1 MVRSRKNALVTAIIA
16 LILVAAVVLAV
27 VFLGDGA
34 IYTPG
39 GQEAT
44 ASNAAVE
51 VNAST
56 GTVPD
61 RDQYIFETLTEHSE
75 VGSVSNWSNYRVE
88 GEQGVY
94 QATLDSHFYLLS
106 DYDYNGHTSLTPHTP
121 GVGNGMYTLEY
132 NGSVYR
138 FLNGNSGFGDNDK
151 RSSLYRTF
159 TMFMTDSSFYQNTK
173 VYGLIFTSSVSYNPN
188 KTYNL
193 SWFDATL
200 DGAGATI
207 SPSEVLKIDDNFN
220 GEQGW
225 PHEGNPDSPAG
236 RTYASGVA
244 YIKNS
249 YLGHEQMTR
258 NENGTGFAG
267 LLFGAVRNGTFMN
280 FQWTDKNI
288 SGTHSYILQTEQYG
302 TAFGGLVGLAANS
315 SENQSTSVKS
325 SIYNVSM
332 SFNKNIVHEMRN
344 RKVNFNDNKAI
355 AQCDIYSGGLI
366 GINLNADIELVSINY
381 NSIKFNQNAARLQWR
396 SVNNPGL
403 AWGTSSFGG
412 VVGVQSSK
420 NNMTF
425 TFSKVTLSANSDA
438 ALVGDDWILDGG
450 GYVDGYVSTVYTQQG
465 AIFGSVNGNLTLDG
479 IILDMNYDNIY
490 TWWDLGS
497 YSQRDNTSIQRGIM
511 AGHIYDCKLT
521 YKNIY
526 ITDRILGGSYTSD
539 AVGSLDKI
547 GTNSSV
553 GVTDSHF
560 GDYTAYYAY
569 IGGQDSNNEAV
580 STSRAFIYADQK
592 VISSINFAY
601 VDPDKEFGSGE
612 IEPVIEI
619 TYPENTEKNP
629 NNYPGGVMWDV
640 TYYEHGNSTNKL
652 AAYEVFMQNS
662 ATDVQV
668 GTVDTFLSNQ
678 YLEMAITY
686 ASSYN
691 YRVSNMLAGQSVDK
705 VYDKTRVN
713 YPTLD
718 VDVKSEISSYGD
730 DNLLTGDGYMTL
742 LTNANGTITLR
753 LNNGSYNIGKWGI
766 SSYYDA
772 NGTGTGN
779 NDLRD
784 IAGSVLQLESNTSS
798 GYQRVN
804 YDQWQMQYNV
814 NTYRWSTL
822 GLFAFKTTTNLKYVF
837 APISSTAEVKITQRP
852 LYVDVVNNSVTYN
865 ANPYNL
871 ATTTGG
877 AGTTDNV
884 IDYNIATTATAD
896 GTHAIISGDN
906 VSINFNTLTAI
917 DSNTYEAAATSL
929 GGSSA
934 MNYQLVAAP
943 DSANTFTINPAS
955 VTLTVT
961 GGSAT
966 YGFTKPANAAEF
978 MEMVEYSFASSNST
992 LTNFA
997 SRDNITVNMNI
1008 QTGTTA
1014 SDVGQWLLARATGSG
1029 TVFAHNFPA
1038 GDYTVTYEGL
1048 TGTGLNNYTVVTFD
1062 NTTPFKVE
1070 KAPLVVTLP
1079 SISGFT
1085 YGDAET
1091 PTVGAPSYNGLMGN
1105 DSVTGYE
1112 VLYYTS
1118 QDDVLYETRPFGAGN
1133 YYALANITAISSAGS
1148 VSGVNNYAVQANQPA
1163 FTVAKR
1169 DTQVQFDYD
1178 PDNALIY
1185 KGSAHTFNA
1194 TALTNA
1200 AFTDGNNIADTVTFQ
1215 AYSDVNRQNEAEATN
1230 AGIYYPGAVSAAL
1243 SANYNITGV
1252 RDANGYEWT
1261 SFEVLK
1267 ATITVNAQTQTIEY
1281 SGSEVVYDTS
1291 NVTIEGEVSG
1301 EEELIRNAIAIL
1313 YNGSSAVP
1321 VDAGTYSVT
1330 VQIDGLANYN
1340 AVNVTLNDIFKINPM
1355 TVHIVVTKAQDG
1367 QISAVYSGINIPAIA
1382 YTVQNDEGTEITE
1395 ATLPVNI
1402 SYANEEGTSPVS
1414 SLRNVG
1420 KYTVTFTY
1428 DGSDTNY
1435 VASGATSIKYIVTPK
1450 QLTID
1455 VDGVTGG
1462 AATQVYNKAVY
1473 APGYSL
1479 TGIVPGDTVNAI
1491 FNSTEGTIQNADE
1504 YNVTVTLDNGNY
1516 SLTGETA
1523 YTLTITP
1530 FILKPQPTVTSLL
1543 INTSNLSPDY
1553 YLDML
1558 GARVLDADGTDASDD
1573 FEGNITFA
1581 FTGLS
1586 GNINSA
1592 GGQYETSLT
1601 ISSLPER
1608 FKETNYKI
1616 GTADNFTVS
1625 IYRLGLNLGFMGDV
1639 TSVTYGKTYALLGS
1653 FIATAGSEDSRHDM
1667 TVSKKDDSYII
1678 HKPSNPSS
1686 VIEGVTSI
1694 TINSATLT
1702 YNVSYRGGGSATNN
1716 KVSDMEDIFIN
1727 GVYNATN
1734 MARAGEY
1741 SASLTVSLTATYSSG
1756 DIGSNDII
1764 MTVPFNWTLA
1774 PKVIRVT
1781 LNTINSVYYTDTIT
1795 TTILERG
1802 LSYVDEDEELKSYI
1816 VVTSPT
1822 LGSTPDAGE
1831 HSYSIAID
1839 TTEGGYNNY
1848 ALPGTTTGTIN
1859 VQPLTLQVSVNNNE
1873 VQYGYAP
1880 TQGATASVTVLK
1892 GSTPVKNTAAI
1903 EREYSYTITA
1913 VEYEGNRP
1921 VNTYT
1926 DALTANVTATHNFTV
1941 ETATGD
1947 LTVVPRQLSIVLG
1960 AISMSY
1966 SDASLPA
1973 VTYTLTGNVGLVSG
1987 DPLPAIIGN
1996 TLKINNEVFSDD
2008 INKLDANTYTYTYES
2023 VTSDNANYTMTISSG
2038 GTLTV
2043 NPYQITSVTWVEPTS
2058 TLIYKGDAF
2067 SSDELFSVQKFTNEN
2082 NGDVVTFS
2090 VSYGDGVAVK
2100 NADAYTA
2107 SVAVASVS
2115 DGSAVGNYSV
2125 SGVAARS
2132 FSVAKADLSLTSVRG
2147 AAYTDGAAQVTTTY
2161 NTLNQG
2167 VTQGDLA
2174 FAYGA
2179 SGVYLSENDGELT
2192 VSIAHTQNLASAT
2205 PVNAGT
2211 YNVTIT
2217 VSGTNFNTAE
2227 FAGVSLVINRWV
2239 LTAEEFASNLQ
2250 VNLPANSMYDSAAK
2264 VASLNVIEG
2273 SVLANVSLA
2282 PEFTYYTVTGN
2293 AEDGYTVSSERTT
2306 PVNAG
2311 TYQVMLTIDTVNVYY
2326 TTPGEGNEDGEG
2338 RFTISPTTAITLDVY
2353 VEKSAGLED
2362 NQVYYDGTSKV
2373 PVASATVQL
2382 TTTQYIYDS
2391 SAFTF
2396 KIYEVSNSADGA
2408 DLSDKYPKLPA
2419 HTYYVA
2425 KDSEDNI
2432 VELQEALSSGAYY
2445 VFVTFNE
2452 GSNYNSNYASA
2463 QTWMMSN
2470 GDLVAM
2476 QITKGNMSMSIAG
2489 GLTGEYNG
2497 LVGYNGRDV
2506 IYQDA
2511 DGKWQINTEIIQFSG
2526 INIAGMSDL
2535 TYDLKTGD
2543 IVITVYYNRG
2553 RTNSGELLY
2562 TALYTYTWGYDPNA
2576 NNGEGK
2582 RSTPVKRYLP
2592 VTLVSTGQI
2601 TGPANGVY
2609 DFGYAG
2615 YNAITEQVETALYRI
2630 DISVDNTTGSG
2641 SEYSPALTVKYNDE
2655 GEPIITDGVA
2665 QTEETAHT
2673 ASGAVNITPAD
2684 IEFNMNYTSDFYNDG
2699 ANALAGGYHELNSV
2713 ISGLL
2718 ESGDEALA
2726 DYILRGTSLPISVQ
2740 EGEFVAQTGYKVLTK
2755 PSDTD
2760 ETRYSDAT
2768 VVNTRTQDVK
2778 FAKYYTQD
2786 ASGVQQTY
2794 EDVDSATH
2802 ISVTNPNGDTVYI
2815 YGPGGSHYSQGGG
2828 ITNAGEYIFTF
2839 TFDGIEGKYEPF
2851 TYQGLFIQQKAEYHI
2866 TVSQREG
2873 ANLTTTFGTEF
2884 DLNNLE
2890 NALEVKLEHEEGDFT
2905 TNTGHYQAFED
2916 AFNGVSGD
2924 INKFIRLVSNDSTSD
2939 VASEY
2944 PGYTASV
2951 GLYFIYYVYISQDP
2965 NLEIMM
2971 ETVESMI
2978 TVNHAQP
2985 DFLAYKDEILDEN
2998 GATLDDQSYRANYVW
3013 NNDILSQL
3021 QIGVY
3026 YKYANGEKIEGVEPY
3041 YSSAVSENVIE
3052 YRENS
3057 ETGVWGRAGTVSSV
3071 GEYRLTIQANTAA
3084 DGNLSGEVKPVIVQ
3098 VPVLDENDEPVLDE
3112 NDNPQTRPEERTVYV
3127 YFTINKI
3134 AAAAALTGVDAVDGS
3149 DYTGS
3154 SFTLGYSV
3162 TSGGNSVD
3170 SSALG
3175 GTVSILVYYGTERP
3189 AEDSEFKDIKDL
3201 PILNAG
3207 TYWVKVVVENSAN
3220 YTVTPSDLSQIVINK
3235 ADLNISFSN
3244 TAGGYTQT
3252 YSEEGFTLPENAFHF
3267 ELNGSIHTY
3276 EDIASDYAVYYLRGA
3291 NGSDVNAFVEA
3302 YYKAGSEVDIV
3313 DWLAEQQTD
3322 GNYTGYEFT
3331 FVGDKAA
3338 ATDATDGENYY
3349 DYFPVVVYNG
3359 NDNFNKYAHLVTN
3372 GSYPLITIT
3381 KALLT
3386 LSAGSYVNEGI
3397 DKPFAIVYGTEL
3409 YEGIAQ
3415 GDATYNIDDYVT
3427 LRWTYSNGTT
3437 VGADDAALADAA
3449 YSYSLLTMNRYS
3461 SSNNN
3466 AGTYDDAFELSVNYK
3481 HNNYDFAYDPFY
3493 VDLIVSPKEITIDL
3507 NKATAWL
3514 GSNPDD
3520 VKNLSADVLFS
3531 HTYNG
3536 EVYGPLTFDLD
3547 TAGLGILDKD
3557 NTAAKTDANG
3567 FGTYG
3572 IFDVSATN
3580 TFANAATAGT
3590 FTGNMTITLNN
3601 ANYTLAGNAAGTISV
3616 PVTLNI
3622 EKAVLRIDFDLITY
3636 KMGETSYKDSVDAGT
3651 GDHLGWYEYHTIYN
3665 GSRFVENDR
3674 VYVQS
3679 GTWDGT
3685 SFTPFGA
3692 WSEKTPIGGDIL
3704 SNFSISYGASGN
3716 VAAVGE
3722 YNIHIALVNPNY
3734 KFIDSAN
3741 NTLGTDASGAQ
3752 VDLTTQDIN
3761 VTISPSEAVQ
3771 IVNSLGGVGGIF
3783 TSGTAGEYIRIFD
3796 GTSIN
3801 VNLLKDYLELYAYRK
3816 DVTDGSTLKGSLSGN
3831 DPVVMVSGTD
3841 MLANVINRQ
3850 ATITIKDASG
3860 TEVSRIMNAGNYTVT
3875 ISLNS
3880 STHIMDDVT
3889 YNIVITPTDDITS
3902 EVSVKSRT
3910 KRTYNG
3916 TDMKPSLSVTIT
3928 VTDFYLNDHTI
3939 AVSDYTVVGYKMV
3952 ESEGDVL
3959 TRPDAPTFTYEVS
3972 GGVADYTT
3980 MAGLMT
3986 DAGTYELVVK
3996 FENANIGSAAGE
4008 ITVGEHFVINPRSL
4022 TDSGIASTYT
4032 EVFDYT
4038 GTALTAEDLG
4048 VRVVYNRE
4056 TDLVMGTDY
4065 TITLSDSIYTG
4076 HYTFTINGI
4085 GNYNDS
4091 IGGAYDIGASMGIE
4105 TAPEAITYGDDSL
4118 TITMKV
4124 NSLAEGMSAA
4134 GLILTFAE
4142 GSSARLVSKA
4152 ANSEATFTV
4161 ALLSVPSGAINVTG
4175 DSITI
4180 TLTGFGAVP
4189 ATIEG
4194 TDYYLDLSFRCE
4206 YNDIAA
4212 NGAINMNTNAETA
4225 KVVVNPADMEEVAQ
4239 TVSVTTM
4246 SVNSTNMSFN
4256 ISGTPNVYEYSV
4268 DNGQTW
4274 RAASK
4279 GVNLISN
4286 LTAGT
4291 EFTVQVRI
4299 NDTNYETDAGE
4310 HTAVVAT
4317 LTGTTTTGVQE
4328 VIDMASSLADNFN
4341 ASGFDAYVELMQLVA
4356 SLSSADRANNAAA
4369 LEAAIA
4375 EVEEARAAYIEDL
4388 QDAVDNAVHAA
4399 ELAAGKS
4406 TTTSAS
4412 TVGLAAAGG
4421 IALPMLGIGMLFAA
4435 RRKKNKED
4443 DLND

>member
-44 ASNAAVE
+44 ASNAAVTVGSTVGTVGSDYMYTTLVAHSNKKNSE
-51 VNAST
+51 WTSTDMKDLRGVDGNAGTDGVPDTYVTTLDTNFFLITQDGWNSVNAGQVPGGGSGYYELQYNGVWYRFNNGNGSGSGAVNAS
-56 GTVPD
+56 
-61 RDQYIFETLTEHSE
+61 L
-75 VGSVSNWSNYRVE
+75 
-88 GEQGVY
+88 Y
-94 QATLDSHFYLLS
+94 QSYATFMD
-106 DYDYNGHTSLTPHTP
+106 TST
-121 GVGNGMYTLEY
+121 
-132 NGSVYR
+132 
-138 FLNGNSGFGDNDK
+138 
-151 RSSLYRTF
+151 
-159 TMFMTDSSFYQNTK
+159 FYQNSS
-173 VYGLIFTSSVSYNPN
+173 VYGLILTDIEYNPN
-188 KTYNL
+188 DFAANH
-193 SWFDATL
+193 WFNATL
-200 DGAGATI
+200 DGAGHTLSMNA
-207 SPSEVLKIDDNFN
+207 VLNYSTSDWADDNDN
-220 GEQGW
+220 YLYWLKGGIGHNQM
-225 PHEGNPDSPAG
+225 NRVDSS
-236 RTYASGVA
+236 SGGGAV
-244 YIKNS
+244 
-249 YLGHEQMTR
+249 
-258 NENGTGFAG
+258 FAG
-267 LLFGAVRNGTFMN
+267 LVFGGLCDGEFKN
-280 FQWTDKNI
+280 FTVTEKENV
-288 SGTHSYILQTEQYG
+288 SGTHTYSYNSSRAG
-302 TAFGGLVGLAANS
+302 SAFGGLVGAAAPAS
-315 SENQSTSVKS
+315 AGDTARS
-325 SIYNVSM
+325 SIYNIALN
-332 SFNKNIVHEMRN
+332 FTQNITHQFTIENYNAYNKLLNDIYTGGLVG
-344 RKVNFNDNKAI
+344 VNF
-355 AQCDIYSGGLI
+355 
-366 GINLNADIELVSINY
+366 NADIELVSLNY
-381 NSIKFNQNAARLQWR
+381 NGILFTQKAPRGEDHTWR
-396 SVNNPGL
+396 GASEY
-403 AWGTSSFGG
+403 WS
-412 VVGVQSSK
+412 QSSMGGIVGAQFGVY
-420 NNMTF
+420 NENM
-425 TFSKVTLSANSDA
+425 TFSKVSITGQASSGFLGDVTEATWGSGIADYYNNIFTQMGLVFGALQGDLSIEG
-438 ALVGDDWILDGG
+438 LLLD
-450 GYVDGYVSTVYTQQG
+450 Y
-465 AIFGSVNGNLTLDG
+465 
-479 IILDMNYDNIY
+479 NYDNIY
-490 TWWDLGS
+490 AKWDASWGGA
-497 YSQRDNTSIQRGIM
+497 RDNTPIQRGLL
-511 AGHIYDCKLT
+511 AGHIYNSQITYSDIYVSDKLFSLNNNSNVT
-521 YKNIY
+521 IDALGSS
-526 ITDRILGGSYTSD
+526 TSQTILSSNVAGSSYT
-539 AVGSLDKI
+539 
-547 GTNSSV
+547 T
-553 GVTDSHF
+553 
-560 GDYTAYYAY
+560 YYAY
-569 IGGQDSNNEAV
+569 IGGYDTVNNFNEKDSIFTTRSFTYVQDNV
-580 STSRAFIYADQK
+580 S
-592 VISSINFAY
+592 VISFS
-601 VDPDKEFGSGE
+601 DQSDKM
-612 IEPVIEI
+612 VQI
-619 TYPENTEKNP
+619 TAPTKQK
-629 NNYPGGVMWDV
+629 GVMWDI
-640 TYYEHGNSTNKL
+640 TYTTSGGGQHFHEDLFT
-652 AAYEVFMQNS
+652 QNARS
-662 ATDVQV
+662 NVHVSSV
-668 GTVDTFLSNQ
+668 GAPSNTSH
-678 YLEMAITY
+678 YLTMSISY
-686 ASSYN
+686 ASSYTFDVTN
-691 YRVSNMLAGQSVDK
+691 GPNGDGSSTKY
-705 VYDKTRVN
+705 YDGERVN
-713 YPTLD
+713 FPALSLNIPSDDHVMSTGTKYTGNGYISI
-718 VDVKSEISSYGD
+718 VSEG
-730 DNLLTGDGYMTL
+730 
-742 LTNANGTITLR
+742 
-753 LNNGSYNIGKWGI
+753 GSYNIVFYNGDNQQVLPYDDPSDNSKDINI
-766 SSYYDA
+766 SNIYNSS
-772 NGTGTGN
+772 GTKFD
-779 NDLRD
+779 NDFN
-784 IAGSVLQLESNTSS
+784 SVVSTVLQLEAVQNGEYAVIGLDSWSAQN
-798 GYQRVN
+798 QVN
-804 YDQWQMQYNV
+804 S
-814 NTYRWSTL
+814 YRWSSL
-822 GLFAFKTTTNLKYVF
+822 SLFAMQDSSGNKYVF
-837 APISSTAEVKITQRP
+837 APSNVVQAQQAKADIDQRP
-852 LYVDVVNNSVTYN
+852 IYINVNQDSKNVPYIGNS
-865 ANPYNL
+865 
-871 ATTTGG
+871 
-877 AGTTDNV
+877 
-884 IDYNIATTATAD
+884 YNIASGTSAPAGNVYYTFGTTAND
-896 GTHAIISGDN
+896 GYGAIIGNDL
-906 VSINFNTLTAI
+906 VSLGSFTLTK
-917 DSNTYEAAATSL
+917 DSTSVSVAQDAGAYTINVNELL
-929 GGSSA
+929 GGSRN
-934 MNYQLVAAP
+934 NYQLVAAP

-966 YGFTKPANAAEF
+966 YGFTKPADAAEF
-978 MEMVEYSFASSNST
+978 MSMVDLSFTSSNSS
-992 LTNFA
+992 LTGFA
-997 SRDNITVNMNI
+997 SRDGITVNMNI

-1014 SDVGQWLLARATGSG
+1014 SDVGQWLLAPATGSG

-1048 TGTGLNNYTVVTFD
+1048 TGTGLNNYTVTFY

-1112 VLYYTS
+1112 VLYHTS
-1118 QDDVLYETRPFGAGN
+1118 QDGPLYETRPFGAGN
-1133 YYALANITAISSAGS
+1133 YYALARITAISSAGS

-1169 DTQVQFDYD
+1169 DTQVQFEFTPGTYNYSGSKYTF
-1178 PDNALIY
+1178 PA
-1185 KGSAHTFNA
+1185 KG
-1194 TALTNA
+1194 LTNA
-1200 AFTDGNNIADTVTFQ
+1200 AFEDNADIASKVTFQ
-1215 AYSDVNRQNEAEATN
+1215 AYSDVNRQNKVDATN
-1230 AGIYYPGAVSAAL
+1230 AGTYYVGAVSDAL
-1243 SANYNITGV
+1243 RANYNITGILDENG
-1252 RDANGYEWT
+1252 DAWETFTIDKLTVTFTNRGIYE
-1261 SFEVLK
+1261 
-1267 ATITVNAQTQTIEY
+1267 QTY
-1281 SGSEVVYDTS
+1281 
-1291 NVTIEGEVSG
+1291 SG
-1301 EEELIRNAIAIL
+1301 EEIAYDRAYITINGAVEKEAESIIRPALTFL
-1313 YNGSSAVP
+1313 YNGSQSVP
-1321 VDAGTYSVT
+1321 VDAATYDIT
-1330 VQIDGLANYN
+1330 VQLGELTNYN

-1367 QISAVYSGINIPAIA
+1367 KISAVYSGANIPAIA
-1382 YTVQNDEGTEITE
+1382 YTVQNDKGTEITE

-1402 SYANEEGTSPVS
+1402 SYANEEGTLPVS

-1435 VASGATSIKYIVTPK
+1435 VASGATSIKYIVTQK

-1455 VDGVTGG
+1455 VDGVTDG

-1479 TGIVPGDTVNAI
+1479 TGIVPGDTGIVSGDTVNAI

-1516 SLTGETA
+1516 SVTGETA

-1553 YLDML
+1553 YLNML

-1586 GNINSA
+1586 GKINSA
-1592 GGQYETSLT
+1592 GGQYATSLT
-1601 ISSLPER
+1601 ISSLPEG
-1608 FKETNYKI
+1608 FEKTNYGGI
-1616 GTADNFTVS
+1616 GTAVNFTVS

-1639 TSVTYGKTYALLGS
+1639 TSVTYGDPYALLAS
-1653 FIATAGSEDSRHDM
+1653 FIATAGSEDSRNDM
-1667 TVSKKDDSYII
+1667 TVSKKDNSYII
-1678 HKPSNPSS
+1678 DDPSS
-1686 VIEGVTSI
+1686 VIEDVTSI

-1702 YNVSYRGGGSATNN
+1702 YNVSYRGGGGATNN
-1716 KVSDMEDIFIN
+1716 KVSDMEDIFID

-1756 DIGSNDII
+1756 DSGSNDIT

-1774 PKVIRVT
+1774 PKVIGVT
-1781 LNTINSVYYTDTIT
+1781 LNTIDSVYYTDTIT
-1795 TTILERG
+1795 TNILESG
-1802 LSYVDEDEELKSYI
+1802 LSYVDESLKPYI

-1822 LGSTPDAGE
+1822 LGSTPDVGN

-1839 TTEGGYNNY
+1839 TTESGYNNY
-1848 ALPGTTTGTIN
+1848 ALPDETTGTIY
-1859 VQPLTLQVSVNNNE
+1859 VQPLKLQVSVNNNE

-1892 GSTPVKNTAAI
+1892 GSTPVENTAAI
-1903 EREYSYTITA
+1903 ESEYSYTITA
-1913 VEYEGNRP
+1913 KAYEGNRP

-1926 DALTANVTATHNFTV
+1926 DALTANVTATHNFTSVV
-1941 ETATGD
+1941 EPGD

-1966 SDASLPA
+1966 SAASLPA

-1987 DPLPAIIGN
+1987 DPLPAITGN
-1996 TLKINNEVFSDD
+1996 TLKINDKVFSGN

-2058 TLIYKGDAF
+2058 TLTYKGKAF
-2067 SSDELFSVQKFTNEN
+2067 TSEELYTVEDYTHT
-2082 NGDVVTFS
+2082 NGDVVTFT
-2090 VSYGDGVAVK
+2090 VNYGGEVK
-2100 NADAYTA
+2100 NAGSYTA
-2107 SVAVASVS
+2107 TVAVDNENFSVEHVASK
-2115 DGSAVGNYSV
+2115 
-2125 SGVAARS
+2125 S
-2132 FSVAKADLSLTSVRG
+2132 FSVARANLAVQSIRETAADGGAVTVRG
-2147 AAYTDGAAQVTTTY
+2147 KYNTASQAITKDDIVFTYGEGLTYSEANDGAITVAISH
-2161 NTLNQG
+2161 
-2167 VTQGDLA
+2167 TQGGITAD
-2174 FAYGA
+2174 
-2179 SGVYLSENDGELT
+2179 
-2192 VSIAHTQNLASAT
+2192 
-2205 PVNAGT
+2205 PVNAGDYAVT
-2211 YNVTIT
+2211 ISVSGAANFNNVTISN
-2217 VSGTNFNTAE
+2217 VQ
-2227 FAGVSLVINRWV
+2227 LVIEKWI
-2239 LTAEEFASNLQ
+2239 LTAEEAADNFT
-2250 VNLPANSMYDSAAK
+2250 VDFDETYTYDSQAHGATLTFK
-2264 VASLNVIEG
+2264 GTLASIT
-2273 SVLANVSLA
+2273 A
-2282 PEFTYYTVTGN
+2282 PYTFTYYVQGGDGSLTA
-2293 AEDGYTVSSERTT
+2293 AEPE
-2306 PVNAG
+2306 NAG
-2311 TYQVMLTIDTVNVYY
+2311 TYLISLTVGNNNFEYTTADGANEGSFMINPTDQITLTFTVPTSSGLPTNNVYY
-2326 TTPGEGNEDGEG
+2326 TGGAIVPEMSASITVVGAAETVTASDAFTFTFYVACESTANGALDLANAEGLKDLGLPTGTYYYREVVTSAIRPNSYYILATFNGDGAYSNYEAG
-2338 RFTISPTTAITLDVY
+2338 FTQLYIVNNVPTAMVITLGAMSVR
-2353 VEKSAGLED
+2353 VVSNLTRE
-2362 NQVYYDGTSKV
+2362 YDGT
-2373 PVASATVQL
+2373 
-2382 TTTQYIYDS
+2382 IG
-2391 SAFTF
+2391 F
-2396 KIYEVSNSADGA
+2396 
-2408 DLSDKYPKLPA
+2408 
-2419 HTYYVA
+2419 
-2425 KDSEDNI
+2425 
-2432 VELQEALSSGAYY
+2432 
-2445 VFVTFNE
+2445 
-2452 GSNYNSNYASA
+2452 
-2463 QTWMMSN
+2463 
-2470 GDLVAM
+2470 
-2476 QITKGNMSMSIAG
+2476 
-2489 GLTGEYNG
+2489 
-2497 LVGYNGRDV
+2497 NGRDV
-2506 IYQDA
+2506 IYSTGTGDDIRYWINTDLIQFTGVDLAGMDNLTKDLKVGDITISVYLLYDRGDQDGTIVERKTKLYQWFWDFNEKADLRSAPSRTDYDTTKNGA
-2511 DGKWQINTEIIQFSG
+2511 DGSQI
-2526 INIAGMSDL
+2526 
-2535 TYDLKTGD
+2535 
-2543 IVITVYYNRG
+2543 
-2553 RTNSGELLY
+2553 
-2562 TALYTYTWGYDPNA
+2562 
-2576 NNGEGK
+2576 EGP
-2582 RSTPVKRYLP
+2582 R
-2592 VTLVSTGQI
+2592 
-2601 TGPANGVY
+2601 NGVS
-2609 DFGYAG
+2609 DFGYANG
-2615 YNAITEQVETALYRI
+2615 IQTAEYVI
-2630 DISVDNTTGSG
+2630 EVQVDNTFEGS
-2641 SEYSPALTVKYNDE
+2641 YYLPAQQLSYDEDGEPMKDDE
-2655 GEPIITDGVA
+2655 GHAIYEPA
-2665 QTEETAHT
+2665 PHT
-2673 ASGAVNITPAD
+2673 ASGYAYIEPTD
-2684 IEFNMNYTSDFYNDG
+2684 IEFEMFYTSDFYNDG
-2699 ANALAGGYHELNSV
+2699 ADMVAIENGGYKELNNAVDDADGMPIITTAQMSQLSHFLMRGKALPIDDSIDWLGDVTRSKYGMEIGGQTYNYETLVQDYVHIV
-2713 ISGLL
+2713 ITNSKKQEVYRYENGNITSGL
-2718 ESGDEALA
+2718 S
-2726 DYILRGTSLPISVQ
+2726 
-2740 EGEFVAQTGYKVLTK
+2740 
-2755 PSDTD
+2755 
-2760 ETRYSDAT
+2760 
-2768 VVNTRTQDVK
+2768 
-2778 FAKYYTQD
+2778 
-2786 ASGVQQTY
+2786 
-2794 EDVDSATH
+2794 
-2802 ISVTNPNGDTVYI
+2802 
-2815 YGPGGSHYSQGGG
+2815 G
-2828 ITNAGEYIFTF
+2828 ITDAGEYTITF
-2839 TFDGIEGKYEPF
+2839 TFDGMPGKYEPF

-2873 ANLTTTFGTEF
+2873 ANLTTTFGTKF

-2905 TNTGHYQAFED
+2905 TNTGHHKAFED
-2916 AFNGVSGD
+2916 AFNGVSGNID
-2924 INKFIRLVSNDSTSD
+2924 DFISLVSDSTSG

-2944 PGYTASV
+2944 PGYKASV
-2951 GLYFIYYVYISQDP
+2951 GSYFIYYVYISEDP

-2971 ETVESMI
+2971 ETEESMI
-2978 TVNHAQP
+2978 TVTPAQP
-2985 DFLAYKDEILDEN
+2985 DFLAYNDEILDED

-3026 YKYANGEKIEGVEPY
+3026 YKYANGEKIKDVEPY
-3041 YSSAVSENVIE
+3041 YSSAVSEKVIE

-3057 ETGVWGRAGTVSSV
+3057 ATGVWGPAGTVSSV

-3084 DGNLSGEVKPVIVQ
+3084 DGNLSGAVKPVTVQ
-3098 VPVLDENDEPVLDE
+3098 VPILDENDKPVLDEN
-3112 NDNPQTRPEERTVYV
+3112 NNPQTRPEERTVYV

-3134 AAAAALTGVDAVDGS
+3134 EAAAALTGVDAVRDS

-3220 YTVTPSDLSQIVINK
+3220 YTVTPSDLEQIVINK

-3276 EDIASDYAVYYLRGA
+3276 EDIARDYDVYYLRGA

-3302 YYKAGSEVDIV
+3302 YYKAGSEENIV
-3313 DWLAEQQTD
+3313 DWLAEQQTA

-3331 FVGDKAA
+3331 FVDDKAA

-3409 YEGIAQ
+3409 YEDIAQ

-3507 NKATAWL
+3507 TKATAWL

-3536 EVYGPLTFDLD
+3536 EVYGPLTFALD
-3547 TAGLGILDKD
+3547 TDGLGILDKD

-3567 FGTYG
+3567 FGRYG

-3771 IVNSLGGVGGIF
+3771 IVNRLGEDVDEDGSILF

-3816 DVTDGSTLKGSLSGN
+3816 DVTDGRTLKGSLSGN
-3831 DPVVMVSGTD
+3831 DPVDMVRGTD

-3910 KRTYNG
+3910 ERPYNG

-3952 ESEGDVL
+3952 ESEGDVP
-3959 TRPDAPTFTYEVS
+3959 TRPDAPTFTYTVS

-3980 MAGLMT
+3980 MAGLMS

-4008 ITVGEHFVINPRSL
+4008 ITVRKKFVINPRSL

-4256 ISGTPNVYEYSV
+4256 ISGTPNGYQYSV

-4274 RAASK
+4274 VPASK

-4291 EFTVQVRI
+4291 EFTVQVRV

>member
-44 ASNAAVE
+44 ASNAAVTVGSTVGTVGSDYMYTTLVAHSNKKNSE
-51 VNAST
+51 WTSTDMQDLRGVDGNAGTDGVPDTYVTTLDTNFFLITQDGWNSVNA
-56 GTVPD
+56 GQVPGG
-61 RDQYIFETLTEHSE
+61 
-75 VGSVSNWSNYRVE
+75 GSGYYE
-88 GEQGVY
+88 LQ
-94 QATLDSHFYLLS
+94 
-106 DYDYNGHTSLTPHTP
+106 YNGVWYRFNNGNGSGAVNTSL
-121 GVGNGMYTLEY
+121 YQSY
-132 NGSVYR
+132 A
-138 FLNGNSGFGDNDK
+138 
-151 RSSLYRTF
+151 TF
-159 TMFMTDSSFYQNTK
+159 MGTSTFYQNSS
-173 VYGLIFTSSVSYNPN
+173 VYGLMLTDITYNPN
-188 KTYNL
+188 SFATNQ
-193 SWFDATL
+193 WFDATL
-200 DGAGATI
+200 DGAGHTLSANN
-207 SPSEVLKIDDNFN
+207 VLKLTTTTTTL
-220 GEQGW
+220 
-225 PHEGNPDSPAG
+225 SL
-236 RTYASGVA
+236 
-244 YIKNS
+244 S
-249 YLGHEQMTR
+249 YQDLGY
-258 NENGTGFAG
+258 NISKDGGGTQRMDGTVFTG
-267 LLFGAVRNGTFMN
+267 LVFGSLRNGTFKN
-280 FQWTDKNI
+280 FRWVDSAATGSQHVSSHT
-288 SGTHSYILQTEQYG
+288 TARQG
-302 TAFGGLVGLAANS
+302 TAFGGLVGYAGSNTVGGSA
-315 SENQSTSVKS
+315 TSYVT
-325 SIYNVSM
+325 NVSFEY
-332 SFNKNIVHEMRN
+332 SKNVLHQSDSSSYDAWDDSR
-344 RKVNFNDNKAI
+344 A
-355 AQCDIYSGGLI
+355 ATYTGGII
-366 GINLNADIELVSINY
+366 GINYSANIEL
-381 NSIKFNQNAARLQWR
+381 ARVRLGNGVTIEQQTYA
-396 SVNNPGL
+396 VTLP
-403 AWGTSSFGG
+403 TSWERPDIAFGCFGG
-412 VVGVQSSK
+412 IVGIQMG
-420 NNMTF
+420 NR
-425 TFSKVTLSANSDA
+425 TFSKVIVSGADATA
-438 ALVGDDWILDGG
+438 ALYGHHRSTEHGDPWVPVYNTTEERMGCVIGAMGSGCRLTLNGVILDINYSECYAWLDKGKNLYRGMIVGEAREGSSAVTYNDIYLTDMVFAGSFSGSAPGPENVGEGGGSFRPITTHYGGNSGGDYSADFWFYGDD
-450 GYVDGYVSTVYTQQG
+450 
-465 AIFGSVNGNLTLDG
+465 GSVRAFAYLD
-479 IILDMNYDNIY
+479 
-490 TWWDLGS
+490 
-497 YSQRDNTSIQRGIM
+497 
-511 AGHIYDCKLT
+511 
-521 YKNIY
+521 
-526 ITDRILGGSYTSD
+526 
-539 AVGSLDKI
+539 
-547 GTNSSV
+547 
-553 GVTDSHF
+553 
-560 GDYTAYYAY
+560 
-569 IGGQDSNNEAV
+569 EAV
-580 STSRAFIYADQK
+580 VKEVSFSDESDKMLQITA
-592 VISSINFAY
+592 
-601 VDPDKEFGSGE
+601 PDVNK
-612 IEPVIEI
+612 
-619 TYPENTEKNP
+619 
-629 NNYPGGVMWDV
+629 GVMWNV
-640 TYYEHGNSTNKL
+640 TYRTNDGTITTL
-652 AAYEVFMQNS
+652 SENVFTQNS
-662 ATDVQV
+662 RTNVHVSPWTTSAYTDKSKFVRM
-668 GTVDTFLSNQ
+668 
-678 YLEMAITY
+678 YIEY
-686 ASSYN
+686 ASSY
-691 YRVSNMLAGQSVDK
+691 
-705 VYDKTRVN
+705 TF
-713 YPTLD
+713 D
-718 VDVKSEISSYGD
+718 VTNGP
-730 DNLLTGDGYMTL
+730 NGDGSSTKYYDGEQVNFPALSLNIPSQDYIMSTG
-742 LTNANGTITLR
+742 TQYTGNGYITISRSGDRYQLNF
-753 LNNGSYNIGKWGI
+753 NNGSGAVGAGI
-766 SSYYDA
+766 SNIYNSS
-772 NGTGTGN
+772 GTKFD
-779 NDLRD
+779 NDFN
-784 IAGSVLQLESNTSS
+784 SVVSTVLQLEAVQNGEYAVIGLDSWSAQNQANS
-798 GYQRVN
+798 
-804 YDQWQMQYNV
+804 
-814 NTYRWSTL
+814 YRWSSL
-822 GLFAFKTTTNLKYVF
+822 SLFAMQDSSGNKYVF
-837 APISSTAEVKITQRP
+837 APSNVVQAQVDIDQRP
-852 LYVDVVNNSVTYN
+852 IYIKVNQDSKNVPYIGNS
-865 ANPYNL
+865 
-871 ATTTGG
+871 
-877 AGTTDNV
+877 
-884 IDYNIATTATAD
+884 YNIASGTSAPAGNVYYTFGTTAND
-896 GTHAIISGDN
+896 GYGAIIGSDL
-906 VSINFNTLTAI
+906 VSLGSFTLTK
-917 DSNTYEAAATSL
+917 DSTSVSVAQDAGAYTINVNELL
-929 GGSSA
+929 GGSRN
-934 MNYQLVAAP
+934 NYMLVAAP

-1014 SDVGQWLLARATGSG
+1014 SDVGQWLLAPATGSG

-1038 GDYTVTYEGL
+1038 GDYTVIYEGL
-1048 TGTGLNNYTVVTFD
+1048 TGTGLNNYTVTFD

-1112 VLYYTS
+1112 VLYHTS
-1118 QDDVLYETRPFGAGN
+1118 QDGALYETRPFGAGN

-1169 DTQVQFDYD
+1169 DTQVQFDFTPGTY
-1178 PDNALIY
+1178 NY
-1185 KGSAHTFNA
+1185 SGTEYTFPA
-1194 TALTNA
+1194 TGLTNA
-1200 AFTDGNNIADTVTFQ
+1200 AFEDDADIASKVTFQ
-1215 AYSDVNRQNEAEATN
+1215 AYSDINRVKKATALN
-1230 AGIYYPGAVSAAL
+1230 AGTYYVGAVSDAL
-1243 SANYNITGV
+1243 RANYNITGIL
-1252 RDANGYEWT
+1252 DENGDVWETFTIDKLTVTFTKSDIYE
-1261 SFEVLK
+1261 
-1267 ATITVNAQTQTIEY
+1267 QTY
-1281 SGSEVVYDTS
+1281 
-1291 NVTIEGEVSG
+1291 SG
-1301 EEELIRNAIAIL
+1301 EEIAYDRTYITINGAVEGEAESIIRPALTFL
-1313 YNGSSAVP
+1313 YNGSQSVP
-1321 VDAGTYSVT
+1321 VDAATYDIT
-1330 VQIDGLANYN
+1330 VQLGELTNYN

-1355 TVHIVVTKAQDG
+1355 TVHIVVTDAEDG
-1367 QISAVYSGINIPAIA
+1367 QISKEYSGTNIPAIA

-1414 SLRNVG
+1414 SLRNAG

-1435 VASGATSIKYIVTPK
+1435 VASGATSIKYIVTQK

-1455 VDGVTGG
+1455 VDGVTDG

-1473 APGYSL
+1473 APGYSF
-1479 TGIVPGDTVNAI
+1479 TGIVPGDTGIVSGDTVNAI
-1491 FNSTEGTIQNADE
+1491 FNSTEGTIQNAAV
-1504 YNVTVTLDNGNY
+1504 YNVEVTLDNGNY
-1516 SLTGETA
+1516 SVTGETA

-1543 INTSNLSPDY
+1543 INTSNLSTDY

-1558 GARVLDADGTDASDD
+1558 GARVLDADGTDASDK

-1586 GNINSA
+1586 ENIDSA
-1592 GGQYETSLT
+1592 GGQYETSLI
-1601 ISSLPER
+1601 ISSLPEG
-1608 FKETNYKI
+1608 FEETNYDK
-1616 GTADNFTVS
+1616 GTAVKFTVS
-1625 IYRLGLNLGFMGDV
+1625 IYRLGLNLGFKDDV
-1639 TSVTYGKTYALLGS
+1639 TSVTYGDPYALLGS

-1667 TVSKKDDSYII
+1667 TVSKEGDSYKID
-1678 HKPSNPSS
+1678 KPSS
-1686 VIEGVTSI
+1686 VIEDVTSI

-1702 YNVSYRGGGSATNN
+1702 YNVSYRGGGGATNN
-1716 KVSDMEDIFIN
+1716 KVSDMANIFIN

-1756 DIGSNDII
+1756 DSGSDDIT

-1774 PKVIRVT
+1774 PKVIGVT
-1781 LNTINSVYYTDTIT
+1781 LNTIDSVYYTDTIT
-1795 TTILERG
+1795 TTILESG
-1802 LSYVDEDEELKSYI
+1802 LSYVDDVAESLKSYI

-1822 LGSTPDAGE
+1822 LGSTPDAGK

-1848 ALPGTTTGTIN
+1848 ALPDITTGTID

-1892 GSTPVKNTAAI
+1892 GSTPVENTAAI
-1903 EREYSYTITA
+1903 ESEYSYTITA
-1913 VEYEGNRP
+1913 VAYEGNRP

-1926 DALTANVTATHNFTV
+1926 DALIANVTATHNFTSDV
-1941 ETATGD
+1941 EAGD

-1966 SDASLPA
+1966 SAASLPA

-1987 DPLPAIIGN
+1987 DPLPAITGN
-1996 TLKINNEVFSDD
+1996 TLKINDEVFSGD

-2067 SSDELFSVQKFTNEN
+2067 SSDELFSVQDFVNEN

-2090 VSYGDGVAVK
+2090 VSYGDGVEVK

-2115 DGSAVGNYSV
+2115 DSSAVGNYSV

-2179 SGVYLSENDGELT
+2179 SGVYSSENDGELT

-2211 YNVTIT
+2211 YNVTIS
-2217 VSGTNFNTAE
+2217 VSGAANFNNVTISN
-2227 FAGVSLVINRWV
+2227 VQLVIEKWI
-2239 LTAEEFASNLQ
+2239 LTAEEAADNFT
-2250 VNLPANSMYDSAAK
+2250 VDFDETYTYDSQAHGATLTFK
-2264 VASLNVIEG
+2264 GTLASIT
-2273 SVLANVSLA
+2273 A
-2282 PEFTYYTVTGN
+2282 PYTFTYYVQGGDGSLTA
-2293 AEDGYTVSSERTT
+2293 AEPE
-2306 PVNAG
+2306 NAG
-2311 TYQVMLTIDTVNVYY
+2311 TYLISLTVGNNNFEYTTADGANEGNFTINPTDQITLTFTVPTSSGLPTNNVYY
-2326 TTPGEGNEDGEG
+2326 TGGAIVPEMSASITVVGAAETVTASDAFTFTFYVACEATAGGALDLANAEGLKDLGLPTG
-2338 RFTISPTTAITLDVY
+2338 TYYYRDVVTSAISPNSYYILATFNGDGAYSNYEAGFTQLYIVNNVPTAMVITQGAMSVRVVSNLTR
-2353 VEKSAGLED
+2353 E
-2362 NQVYYDGTSKV
+2362 YDGT
-2373 PVASATVQL
+2373 
-2382 TTTQYIYDS
+2382 IG
-2391 SAFTF
+2391 F
-2396 KIYEVSNSADGA
+2396 
-2408 DLSDKYPKLPA
+2408 
-2419 HTYYVA
+2419 
-2425 KDSEDNI
+2425 
-2432 VELQEALSSGAYY
+2432 
-2445 VFVTFNE
+2445 
-2452 GSNYNSNYASA
+2452 
-2463 QTWMMSN
+2463 
-2470 GDLVAM
+2470 
-2476 QITKGNMSMSIAG
+2476 
-2489 GLTGEYNG
+2489 
-2497 LVGYNGRDV
+2497 NGRDV
-2506 IYQDA
+2506 IYSTGTGDDIRYWINTDLIQFTGVDLAGMDNLTKDLKVGDITISVYLLYDRGDQDGTIVERKTKLYQWFWDFKETDDLRSAPSRTDYDTAKNGA
-2511 DGKWQINTEIIQFSG
+2511 DGSQI
-2526 INIAGMSDL
+2526 
-2535 TYDLKTGD
+2535 
-2543 IVITVYYNRG
+2543 
-2553 RTNSGELLY
+2553 
-2562 TALYTYTWGYDPNA
+2562 
-2576 NNGEGK
+2576 EGP
-2582 RSTPVKRYLP
+2582 R
-2592 VTLVSTGQI
+2592 
-2601 TGPANGVY
+2601 NGVS
-2609 DFGYAG
+2609 DFGYANG
-2615 YNAITEQVETALYRI
+2615 IQTAEYVI
-2630 DISVDNTTGSG
+2630 EVQVDNTFKGS
-2641 SEYSPALTVKYNDE
+2641 YYLPAQQLSYDEDGEPMKDDE
-2655 GEPIITDGVA
+2655 GHAIYEPA
-2665 QTEETAHT
+2665 PHT
-2673 ASGAVNITPAD
+2673 ASGYAYIEPTD
-2684 IEFNMNYTSDFYNDG
+2684 IEFEMFYTSDFYNDG
-2699 ANALAGGYHELNSV
+2699 ADMVAIENGGYKELNNAVDDADGMPIITTAQMSQLSHFLMRGKALPIDDSIDWLGDVTRSKYGMEIGGQTYNYETLVQDYVHIV
-2713 ISGLL
+2713 ITNSKKQEVYRYENGNITSGL
-2718 ESGDEALA
+2718 S
-2726 DYILRGTSLPISVQ
+2726 
-2740 EGEFVAQTGYKVLTK
+2740 
-2755 PSDTD
+2755 
-2760 ETRYSDAT
+2760 
-2768 VVNTRTQDVK
+2768 
-2778 FAKYYTQD
+2778 
-2786 ASGVQQTY
+2786 
-2794 EDVDSATH
+2794 
-2802 ISVTNPNGDTVYI
+2802 
-2815 YGPGGSHYSQGGG
+2815 G
-2828 ITNAGEYIFTF
+2828 ITDAGEYTITF
-2839 TFDGIEGKYEPF
+2839 TFDGMPGKYEPF

-2905 TNTGHYQAFED
+2905 THTGHYQAFED

-2924 INKFIRLVSNDSTSD
+2924 INKFISLVSNDGTSG

-2944 PGYTASV
+2944 PGYKASV
-2951 GLYFIYYVYISQDP
+2951 GSYFIYYVYISKDP

-2971 ETVESMI
+2971 ETEESMI
-2978 TVNHAQP
+2978 TVTPAQP
-2985 DFLAYKDEILDEN
+2985 DFLAYDGEILDEN

-3026 YKYANGEKIEGVEPY
+3026 YKYANGEKIDGVEPY

-3057 ETGVWGRAGTVSSV
+3057 ETGVWGPAGTVSSV

-3084 DGNLSGEVKPVIVQ
+3084 DGNLSGAVKPVIVQ

-3134 AAAAALTGVDAVDGS
+3134 EAAAALTGVDAVHNS

-3189 AEDSEFKDIKDL
+3189 TEDSEFKDIKDL

-3220 YTVTPSDLSQIVINK
+3220 YTVTPSDLAQIVINK

-3302 YYKAGSEVDIV
+3302 YYKAGSEVNIV
-3313 DWLAEQQTD
+3313 AWLAEQQTA

-3331 FVGDKAA
+3331 FVDDKAA

-3437 VGADDAALADAA
+3437 VGADDAALADAE

-3536 EVYGPLTFDLD
+3536 EVYGPLTFALD

-3557 NTAAKTDANG
+3557 NTAANTDDNG

-3831 DPVVMVSGTD
+3831 DPVEMVSGTD
-3841 MLANVINRQ
+3841 MLANIINRQ
-3850 ATITIKDASG
+3850 ATVTIKDASG

-3889 YNIVITPTDDITS
+3889 YNIVITPTDDIKS

-3910 KRTYNG
+3910 ERPYNG

-4008 ITVGEHFVINPRSL
+4008 ITVGEKFVINPRSL

-4085 GNYNDS
+4085 GNYNGS

-4256 ISGTPNVYEYSV
+4256 ISGTPNGYQYSV

-4274 RAASK
+4274 VPASK

-4291 EFTVQVRI
+4291 EFTVQVRV

>member
-44 ASNAAVE
+44 ASNAAVT
-51 VNAST
+51 VGST
-56 GTVPD
+56 IGTVD
-61 RDQYIFETLTEHSE
+61 
-75 VGSVSNWSNYRVE
+75 
-88 GEQGVY
+88 
-94 QATLDSHFYLLS
+94 S
-106 DYDYNGHTSLTPHTP
+106 DYLYTTLVAHSNKKNSEWTSTDMRDLRGVDGKAGTDGVPDTYVTTLYDDFFLITQEGWNSVKDGKPANQGGINEEGVQMGGSGYFEVYYNG
-121 GVGNGMYTLEY
+121 VW
-132 NGSVYR
+132 YR
-138 FLNGNSGFGDNDK
+138 FLNGNVSSGISNT
-151 RSSLYRTF
+151 SLYQSYAD
-159 TMFMTDSSFYQNTK
+159 FMDNTSFYQSSSA
-173 VYGLIFTSSVSYNPN
+173 YGLMVTDISYDPN
-188 KTYNL
+188 SFATNQYFN
-193 SWFDATL
+193 ATL
-200 DGAGATI
+200 DGNGKTLSATALLNLTTTSYTLAMSYQDLGYNI
-207 SPSEVLKIDDNFN
+207 SKDGGGTQRMSGTVFTGMVFGSLK
-220 GEQGW
+220 
-225 PHEGNPDSPAG
+225 
-236 RTYASGVA
+236 
-244 YIKNS
+244 
-249 YLGHEQMTR
+249 
-258 NENGTGFAG
+258 
-267 LLFGAVRNGTFMN
+267 NGTFKN
-280 FQWTDKNI
+280 FQWTDADI
-288 SGTHSYILQTEQYG
+288 TGSGTHVSKHTPTMQG
-302 TAFGGLVGLAANS
+302 TAFGGLVGYAGSDTIGGDATSYVNNISLVFNHNVQHISDSHSYSQWNHSRAA
-315 SENQSTSVKS
+315 T
-325 SIYNVSM
+325 YT
-332 SFNKNIVHEMRN
+332 
-344 RKVNFNDNKAI
+344 
-355 AQCDIYSGGLI
+355 GGLI
-366 GINLNADIELVSINY
+366 GINYSANIELVRVRL
-381 NSIKFNQNAARLQWR
+381 NSGIVIEQQTYAVTL
-396 SVNNPGL
+396 P
-403 AWGTSSFGG
+403 TSWQRPDIAFGCFGG
-412 VVGVQSSK
+412 IVGIQK
-420 NNMTF
+420 GNR
-425 TFSKVTLSANSDA
+425 TFSKVIVSGADATA
-438 ALVGDDWILDGG
+438 ALYGHHCSTEHGDPWVPVYNTTEERMGCVIGAMGSGCRLTLNGVILDINYSECYAWLDKGKNLYRGMIVGEAREGSSAVTYNDIYLTDMVFAGSFSGSAPGPENVGEGGGSFRPITTHYGGNSGGDYSADFWFYGDD
-450 GYVDGYVSTVYTQQG
+450 
-465 AIFGSVNGNLTLDG
+465 GSV
-479 IILDMNYDNIY
+479 
-490 TWWDLGS
+490 
-497 YSQRDNTSIQRGIM
+497 
-511 AGHIYDCKLT
+511 
-521 YKNIY
+521 
-526 ITDRILGGSYTSD
+526 
-539 AVGSLDKI
+539 
-547 GTNSSV
+547 
-553 GVTDSHF
+553 
-560 GDYTAYYAY
+560 
-569 IGGQDSNNEAV
+569 
-580 STSRAFIYADQK
+580 RAF
-592 VISSINFAY
+592 AY
-601 VDPDKEFGSGE
+601 LDDDIVKDVSFSDDAGKMLQITAPDK
-612 IEPVIEI
+612 
-619 TYPENTEKNP
+619 NK
-629 NNYPGGVMWDV
+629 GVMWNV
-640 TYYEHGNSTNKL
+640 TYTYTASDGSVVTTLDED
-652 AAYEVFMQNS
+652 VFTQNS
-662 ATDVQV
+662 RENVQV
-668 GTVDTFLSNQ
+668 SAWTTEKYKDTSKFVRMTI
-678 YLEMAITY
+678 EY
-686 ASSYN
+686 ASSYTFDVTDGPN
-691 YRVSNMLAGQSVDK
+691 RDGSSTKY
-705 VYDKTRVN
+705 YDGERVN
-713 YPTLD
+713 FPALSLNIPSQDYIM
-718 VDVKSEISSYGD
+718 S
-730 DNLLTGDGYMTL
+730 TGTQYT
-742 LTNANGTITLR
+742 ANGYITISRSGARYQLNF
-753 LNNGSYNIGKWGI
+753 NNGSGAVGAGI
-766 SSYYDA
+766 SNIYNSS
-772 NGTGTGN
+772 GTKFGN
-779 NDLRD
+779 DFN
-784 IAGSVLQLESNTSS
+784 SVVSTVLQLEAVQNGEYAVIGLDSWSAQNQANS
-798 GYQRVN
+798 
-804 YDQWQMQYNV
+804 
-814 NTYRWSTL
+814 YRWSSL
-822 GLFAFKTTTNLKYVF
+822 SLFAMQDSSGNKYVF
-837 APISSTAEVKITQRP
+837 APSNVVQAQQAQVDIDQRP
-852 LYVDVVNNSVTYN
+852 IYIKVNQDSKNVPYIGNS
-865 ANPYNL
+865 
-871 ATTTGG
+871 
-877 AGTTDNV
+877 
-884 IDYNIATTATAD
+884 YNIASGTSAPAGNVYYTFGTTAND
-896 GTHAIISGDN
+896 GHGAIIGNDL
-906 VSINFNTLTAI
+906 VSLGSFTLTK
-917 DSNTYEAAATSL
+917 DSASVSVAQDAGAYTINVNELL
-929 GGSSA
+929 GGSRN
-934 MNYQLVAAP
+934 NYQLVAAP

-1014 SDVGQWLLARATGSG
+1014 SDVGQWLLAPATGSG

-1085 YGDAET
+1085 YGEAET

-1118 QDDVLYETRPFGAGN
+1118 QDGTSYETRPFGAGN
-1133 YYALANITAISSAGS
+1133 YYALAKITAISSAGS
-1148 VSGVNNYAVQANQPA
+1148 VSGVNNYDLQPNTQA
-1163 FTVAKR
+1163 FDVSKR
-1169 DTQVQFDYD
+1169 NTAVQFDYD

-1230 AGIYYPGAVSAAL
+1230 AGTYYPGAVSEIL
-1243 SANYNITGV
+1243 SPNYNITGV
-1252 RDANGYEWT
+1252 LDANGDEWT

-1301 EEELIRNAIAIL
+1301 EEELIRNAISIL

-1402 SYANEEGTSPVS
+1402 SYANEEGTPVS
-1414 SLRNVG
+1414 SLRNAG
-1420 KYTVTFTY
+1420 TYTVTFTY
-1428 DGSDTNY
+1428 DGSNGNY
-1435 VASGATSIKYIVTPK
+1435 AATIATITYTVKPK
-1450 QLTID
+1450 NLTIT
-1455 VDGVTGG
+1455 VDGVTDG
-1462 AATQVYNKAVY
+1462 AATQVYNKEVY
-1473 APGYSL
+1473 DPTYTL
-1479 TGIVPGDTVNAI
+1479 PGIVSGDVVNPVFTATGGGEIKNAGEYAI
-1491 FNSTEGTIQNADE
+1491 
-1504 YNVTVTLDNGNY
+1504 TVTLDNSNYTLSGNT
-1516 SLTGETA
+1516 S
-1523 YTLTITP
+1523 YTLTISKFVITP
-1530 FILKPQPTVTSLL
+1530 QEGISSLL
-1543 INTSNLSPDY
+1543 INADDLSADY
-1553 YLDML
+1553 YEDFFT
-1558 GARVLDADGTDASDD
+1558 AVVYDADGRDVSAK
-1573 FEGNITFA
+1573 FAGNITFTLNDGKSIA
-1581 FTGLS
+1581 AEGGNYPVTMTVTLPAGFDAINYEVAEGLTFT
-1586 GNINSA
+1586 A
-1592 GGQYETSLT
+1592 H
-1601 ISSLPER
+1601 
-1608 FKETNYKI
+1608 
-1616 GTADNFTVS
+1616 
-1625 IYRLGLNLGFMGDV
+1625 IYRISLGLGFNGIEG
-1639 TSVTYGKTYALLGS
+1639 SAVTYGDTFSLLAA
-1653 FIATAGSEDSRHDM
+1653 FTAVG
-1667 TVSKKDDSYII
+1667 V
-1678 HKPSNPSS
+1678 
-1686 VIEGVTSI
+1686 EGVLTVD
-1694 TINSATLT
+1694 NSGKIDV
-1702 YNVSYRGGGSATNN
+1702 N
-1716 KVSDMEDIFIN
+1716 DIIDDD
-1727 GVYNATN
+1727 VTALQVT
-1734 MARAGEY
+1734 
-1741 SASLTVSLTATYSSG
+1741 SASLGLTGTTFEPASVDVDNLSTSIEELFTIGVYDQSNMADAGSYTATISVTVHVTYSNKSTK
-1756 DIGSNDII
+1756 DITFT
-1764 MTVPFNWTLA
+1764 MPFA
-1774 PKVIRVT
+1774 YQVKRKVIGVT
-1781 LNTINSVYYTDTIT
+1781 LSDVSAYYTDTIT
-1795 TTILERG
+1795 EELLMSG
-1802 LSYVDEDEELKSYI
+1802 LSFTHGNDSFVT
-1816 VVTSPT
+1816 VTSAVLNSAPNAAT
-1822 LGSTPDAGE
+1822 YT
-1831 HSYSIAID
+1831 YAIQLNEQ
-1839 TTEGGYNNY
+1839 TGGYYNY
-1848 ALPGTTTGTIN
+1848 ALPADSIGKIN
-1859 VQPLTLQVSVNNNE
+1859 VQKLTLKVTVNNNS

-1880 TQGATASVTVLK
+1880 TQGASATVEVYK
-1892 GSTPVKNTAAI
+1892 GDALVENTAAI

-1913 VEYEGNRP
+1913 LEYEDNRP

-1926 DALTANVTATHNFTV
+1926 DALTANVTATHNFTYDV
-1941 ETATGD
+1941 EPGD

-2058 TLIYKGDAF
+2058 TLIYKGMAF
-2067 SSDELFSVQKFTNEN
+2067 TSEELYTVEDFTHT
-2082 NGDVVTFS
+2082 NGDVVTFT
-2090 VSYGDGVAVK
+2090 VNYGGEVK
-2100 NADAYTA
+2100 NAGSYTA
-2107 SVAVASVS
+2107 TVAVDNENFSVEHVASK
-2115 DGSAVGNYSV
+2115 
-2125 SGVAARS
+2125 S
-2132 FSVAKADLSLTSVRG
+2132 FSVARANLAVQSIRETAADGGAVTVRG
-2147 AAYTDGAAQVTTTY
+2147 TY
-2161 NTLNQG
+2161 NTASQAITKDDIEFTYGEGLTYSEANDG
-2167 VTQGDLA
+2167 AITVAISHTQGGITAD
-2174 FAYGA
+2174 
-2179 SGVYLSENDGELT
+2179 
-2192 VSIAHTQNLASAT
+2192 
-2205 PVNAGT
+2205 PVNAGDYAVT
-2211 YNVTIT
+2211 ISVSGAANFNNVTISN
-2217 VSGTNFNTAE
+2217 VQ
-2227 FAGVSLVINRWV
+2227 LVIEKWI
-2239 LTAEEFASNLQ
+2239 LTAEEAADNFT
-2250 VNLPANSMYDSAAK
+2250 VDFDETYTYDSQAHGATLTFK
-2264 VASLNVIEG
+2264 GTLASIT
-2273 SVLANVSLA
+2273 A
-2282 PEFTYYTVTGN
+2282 PYTFTYYVQGGDGSLTA
-2293 AEDGYTVSSERTT
+2293 AEPE
-2306 PVNAG
+2306 NAG
-2311 TYQVMLTIDTVNVYY
+2311 TYHISLTVGNDNFEYTTADGANEGSFTINPTDQITLTFTVPTSSGLPTNNVYY
-2326 TTPGEGNEDGEG
+2326 TGGAIVPEMSASITVVGAAETVTASDAFTFTFYVACEATANGALDLAYAEGLKDLGLPTGTYYYREVVTSAIRPNSYYILATFNGDGAYSNYEAG
-2338 RFTISPTTAITLDVY
+2338 FTQLYIVNNVPTAMVITHGAMSVRVVSNLTR
-2353 VEKSAGLED
+2353 E
-2362 NQVYYDGTSKV
+2362 YDGT
-2373 PVASATVQL
+2373 
-2382 TTTQYIYDS
+2382 IG
-2391 SAFTF
+2391 F
-2396 KIYEVSNSADGA
+2396 
-2408 DLSDKYPKLPA
+2408 
-2419 HTYYVA
+2419 
-2425 KDSEDNI
+2425 
-2432 VELQEALSSGAYY
+2432 
-2445 VFVTFNE
+2445 
-2452 GSNYNSNYASA
+2452 
-2463 QTWMMSN
+2463 
-2470 GDLVAM
+2470 
-2476 QITKGNMSMSIAG
+2476 
-2489 GLTGEYNG
+2489 
-2497 LVGYNGRDV
+2497 NGRDV
-2506 IYQDA
+2506 IYSTGTGDDIRYWINTDLIQFTGVDLAGMDNLTKDLKVGDITISVYLLYDRGDQDGTIVERKTKLYQWFWDFNETVDLRSAPSRTDYDTAKNGA
-2511 DGKWQINTEIIQFSG
+2511 DGSQI
-2526 INIAGMSDL
+2526 
-2535 TYDLKTGD
+2535 
-2543 IVITVYYNRG
+2543 
-2553 RTNSGELLY
+2553 
-2562 TALYTYTWGYDPNA
+2562 
-2576 NNGEGK
+2576 EGP
-2582 RSTPVKRYLP
+2582 R
-2592 VTLVSTGQI
+2592 
-2601 TGPANGVY
+2601 NGVS
-2609 DFGYAG
+2609 DFGYANG
-2615 YNAITEQVETALYRI
+2615 IQTAEYVI
-2630 DISVDNTTGSG
+2630 EVQVDNTFEGS
-2641 SEYSPALTVKYNDE
+2641 YYLPAQQLSYDEDGEPMKDDE
-2655 GEPIITDGVA
+2655 GHAIYEPA
-2665 QTEETAHT
+2665 PHT
-2673 ASGAVNITPAD
+2673 ASGYAYIEPTD
-2684 IEFNMNYTSDFYNDG
+2684 IEFEMFYTSDFYNDG
-2699 ANALAGGYHELNSV
+2699 ADMVAIENGGYKELNNAVDDADGMPIITTAQMSQLSHFLMRGKALPIDDSIDWLASV
-2713 ISGLL
+2713 TRSKYGMEIGGQTYNYETLVQDYVHIVITNSKKQEVYRYENGNITSGL
-2718 ESGDEALA
+2718 S
-2726 DYILRGTSLPISVQ
+2726 
-2740 EGEFVAQTGYKVLTK
+2740 
-2755 PSDTD
+2755 
-2760 ETRYSDAT
+2760 
-2768 VVNTRTQDVK
+2768 
-2778 FAKYYTQD
+2778 
-2786 ASGVQQTY
+2786 
-2794 EDVDSATH
+2794 
-2802 ISVTNPNGDTVYI
+2802 
-2815 YGPGGSHYSQGGG
+2815 G
-2828 ITNAGEYIFTF
+2828 ITDAGEYTITF
-2839 TFDGIEGKYEPF
+2839 TFDGMPGKYEPF

-2866 TVSQREG
+2866 TVSQSEG

-2884 DLNNLE
+2884 DLKKLE
-2890 NALEVKLEHEEGDFT
+2890 NALEVKLEHKEGDFT

-2924 INKFIRLVSNDSTSD
+2924 IDDFISLVSNGSTSG

-2944 PGYTASV
+2944 PGYKASV
-2951 GLYFIYYVYISQDP
+2951 GSYFIYYVYISKDS

-2971 ETVESMI
+2971 ETEESMI
-2978 TVNHAQP
+2978 TVTPAQP
-2985 DFLAYKDEILDEN
+2985 DFLAYNGVILDEN

-3026 YKYANGEKIEGVEPY
+3026 YKYANGEKIKGVEPY
-3041 YSSAVSENVIE
+3041 YSSAVSEKAIE

-3057 ETGVWGRAGTVSSV
+3057 ETGVWGPAGTVSSV

-3084 DGNLSGEVKPVIVQ
+3084 DGNLSGAVKTVTVQ
-3098 VPVLDENDEPVLDE
+3098 VPILDENDKPALDE
-3112 NDNPQTRPEERTVYV
+3112 NNNPQTRPEERTVYV

-3134 AAAAALTGVDAVDGS
+3134 EAAAALTGVDAVDGS

-3189 AEDSEFKDIKDL
+3189 AEGSEFKDIKDL

-3276 EDIASDYAVYYLRGA
+3276 EDIASNYAVYYLRGA
-3291 NGSDVNAFVEA
+3291 KDSSEVDEFVEA
-3302 YYKAGSEVDIV
+3302 YYNAGSEENIV
-3313 DWLAEQQTD
+3313 KWLDEQQTA

-3331 FVGDKAA
+3331 FVDYKAA

-3409 YEGIAQ
+3409 YTNIAQ
-3415 GDATYNIDDYVT
+3415 DDATYKIDDYVT

-3437 VGADDAALADAA
+3437 VGADDAALAKAE

-3507 NKATAWL
+3507 TKATAWL

-3536 EVYGPLTFDLD
+3536 EVYGPLTFALD

-3557 NTAAKTDANG
+3557 NTAANTDANG

-3636 KMGETSYKDSVDAGT
+3636 KMGETSYADSVAAGT

-3692 WSEKTPIGGDIL
+3692 WSEKTPIGDIL

-3771 IVNSLGGVGGIF
+3771 IVNRLGGVGGIF

-3816 DVTDGSTLKGSLSGN
+3816 DVTDGSTLEGSLSGN
-3831 DPVVMVSGTD
+3831 VPVEMVSGTD

-3910 KRTYNG
+3910 ERPYNG

-3928 VTDFYLNDHTI
+3928 VTDFYLNNHTI

-3972 GGVADYTT
+3972 GGVADYTA
-3980 MAGLMT
+3980 MAGLMS

-4256 ISGTPNVYEYSV
+4256 ISGTPNGYQYSV

-4274 RAASK
+4274 WPASK

-4291 EFTVQVRI
+4291 EFTVQVRV